1 MATKEDI
8 YFTKYD
14 FIENGNVIFKLGTE
28 DTRDELIEWFR
39 KKGIIPAGRFGE
51 WKYLW
56 SNESYIS
63 GLNAAKEIIR
73 IS

>member
-14 FIENGNVIFKLGTE
+14 FIENGNVIFKLGKE

-39 KKGIIPAGRFGE
+39 KKGIIPAE
-51 WKYLW
+51 DL
-56 SNESYIS
+56 
-63 GLNAAKEIIR
+63 
-73 IS
+73 